1 MEHGRRA
8 IPTACLNL
16 TTRREIMITCK
27 PRGGR
32 TLLFAGLLLLF
43 LTAVPAFARSGDYY
57 GPLYSSKGE
66 VAVAQ
71 RVLLSE
77 HYLRP
82 GHYTAGRMDQATFQ
96 AIREFQQDHFIPNNG
111 MLDHETMAQ
120 LMSHGSATGTGRAS
134 SEDMS
139 RQTARQETGSSAPA
153 RNAAEDRRVAR
164 MMPETAGP
172 IPLMTALGA
181 LLVGAGLLLA
191 RRKRD

>member
-1 MEHGRRA
+1 M
-8 IPTACLNL
+8 N
-16 TTRREIMITCK
+16 TCK

-32 TLLFAGLLLLF
+32 ILMLAGLPLLFI
-43 LTAVPAFARSGDYY
+43 TAVPAFARSGDYY

-66 VAVAQ
+66 VEVAQ
-71 RVLLSE
+71 RVLRSE

-82 GHYTAGRMDQATFQ
+82 GHYTAGRLDQATFE

-111 MLDHETMAQ
+111 LLDHETMAQ
-120 LMSHGSATGTGRAS
+120 LMSHGSATGAGRAS

-139 RQTARQETGSSAPA
+139 RQTARQEAGSSAPA
-153 RNAAEDRRVAR
+153 RNGAGDRRTAR

-172 IPLMTALGA
+172 IPLMTGLGA
-181 LLVGAGLLLA
+181 LLVGGGLLLA